1 MTDRVARDVR
11 SRIMG
16 SVHSKDTKP
25 EMVLRARLHRLG
37 YRYRLHRSD
46 LPGSPD
52 LVFPSRRKVIF
63 VHGCF
68 WHMHAG
74 CARSR
79 LPASN
84 RGYWIPKLERNCR
97 RDCENQTA
105 LSGLGWDVLVVWECE
120 LKDLDPVLGRVAD
133 FLGSARFI

>member
-1 MTDRVARDVR
+1 MADKVSRDVR

-16 SVHSKDTKP
+16 SVRSKGTKP
-25 EMVLRARLHRLG
+25 EMVLRARLHHLG

-52 LVFPSRRKVIF
+52 LVFPSRRKVVF

-68 WHMHAG
+68 WHMHDG

-79 LPASN
+79 FPASN
-84 RGYWIPKLERNCR
+84 RDYWIPKLKRNRR
-97 RDCENQTA
+97 RDCETQTS

-120 LKDLDPVLGRVAD
+120 MRDLDPVLSRVAE
-133 FLGSARFI
+133 FLGSPRCI